1 MRSWQLIGKH
11 RIRIEEDVVYVVI
24 QGDIQGDEVVTL
36 CEELTQ
42 IQRQYGL
49 VFDILDATAA
59 GGMSAEARRQVGEW
73 YRQNHLEIEIAVFGA
88 SRLLRTLFS
97 LMTNALRMLSR
108 NHLLMHF
115 VATESEAKAWVA
127 ERRDKKHSTAGSR

>member
-11 RIRIEEDVVYVVI
+11 RICIEQDVVYVVI

-42 IQRQYGL
+42 VQRQYGL

-88 SRLLRTLFS
+88 SLLLRTLFS
-97 LMTNALRMLSR
+97 LMTNALRLLSR

-115 VATESEAKAWVA
+115 VATEGEAKAWVA
-127 ERRDKKHSTAGSR
+127 ERRDKKHATAGSR